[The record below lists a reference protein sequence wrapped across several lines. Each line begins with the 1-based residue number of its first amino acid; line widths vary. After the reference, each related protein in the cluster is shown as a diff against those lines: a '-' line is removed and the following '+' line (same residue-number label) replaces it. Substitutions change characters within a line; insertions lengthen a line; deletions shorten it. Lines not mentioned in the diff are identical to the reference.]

1 MLTMQTSADI
11 INSESI
17 NMECYM
23 NQVERDLLTKKN
35 KNLNSCSTVFRDGKY
50 IVVEETDFWR
60 RGIMKK
66 LPILLSLSIIALLGI
81 FLTIVFK

>member
-1 MLTMQTSADI
+1 MQTSADI

-23 NQVERDLLTKKN
+23 NQVERDLLAKKN
-35 KNLNSCSTVFRDGKY
+35 KNLNACSIVFRDGKY

>member
-1 MLTMQTSADI
+1 MQISADI
-11 INSESI
+11 INLELI

-23 NQVERDLLTKKN
+23 NQIERDLLAKKN
-35 KNLNSCSTVFRDGKY
+35 KNLNYCSIVFKDGKY

-66 LPILLSLSIIALLGI
+66 LPILLSLSIIALIGI
-81 FLTIVFK
+81 FLTVVFK

>member
-1 MLTMQTSADI
+1 MQISADI
-11 INSESI
+11 INLELI

-23 NQVERDLLTKKN
+23 NQIERDLLAKKN
-35 KNLNSCSTVFRDGKY
+35 KNLNSCSIVFKDGKY

>member
-1 MLTMQTSADI
+1 MQISADI
-11 INSESI
+11 INLELI

-23 NQVERDLLTKKN
+23 NQIERDLLAKKN
-35 KNLNSCSTVFRDGKY
+35 KNLNSCSIVFKDGKY

-66 LPILLSLSIIALLGI
+66 LPILLSLSIIALIGI
-81 FLTIVFK
+81 FLTVVFK

>member
-1 MLTMQTSADI
+1 MQTSADI

-23 NQVERDLLTKKN
+23 NQVERDLLAKKN
-35 KNLNSCSTVFRDGKY
+35 KNLNSCSIVFKDGKY

>member
-1 MLTMQTSADI
+1 MTILKLTDI
-11 INSESI
+11 INIVPI

-23 NQVERDLLTKKN
+23 NQVDEDFLAKKN
-35 KNLNSCSTVFRDGKY
+35 NNPNSCSIVFRNGKY
-50 IVVEETDFWR
+50 TVVEETDFWR

>member
-1 MLTMQTSADI
+1 MQTSADI
-11 INSESI
+11 INLESI

-35 KNLNSCSTVFRDGKY
+35 KNLNSCSIVFRDGKY